1 MKGAQRS
8 ARRLGGAL
16 VTLALLG
23 ACGNTH
29 RGNPA
34 TTAGS
39 PATGGMPGSGTGGTG
54 GAGGGAQIPASS
66 HGVVPMHRLRGAEYV
81 RSVADLF
88 EVVATA
94 PAPDDGPPFAAV
106 IDDAKPWFA
115 AAEQVAREL
124 FSKPQLPA
132 PLACAS
138 EALADRTCAVSV
150 IDELGLR
157 AFRRP
162 LLEAEKQ
169 AFTALFDA
177 LVADDG
183 ARGALEQ
190 VVRALLLSPAF
201 LFHVELSD
209 APDASSPERLDSY
222 ALAARLSFALWSTT
236 PDPALLQAAAAD
248 LTGDEALASAYERL
262 TTDEQRMLALPDGLG
277 DVWLRHA
284 DLQTHLVDTS
294 ELPSFSDELR
304 LDMLDEQ
311 RELLRQFWLEPVPLR
326 ELLTLDL
333 NYVTPGLSA
342 LYGFAPGT
350 QGFAQIGS
358 DARLGLLGQAGFLTL
373 TSFER
378 RVSATRRG
386 KFVFDRLLC
395 GKMSEAPP
403 TDAGSLGA
411 SFPSGKSER
420 QTLEEQVAYPA
431 CQSCHAPLDA
441 IGLALAHFDAIGTYR
456 ERDSQDQPI
465 DARVVL
471 PEQVV
476 AGAPSVDGLTE
487 LGPAL
492 AATPGFQACVA
503 QQVASYLIH
512 RDVSDQTDGDLIR
525 PLAAQVADQA
535 DLNELTR
542 QIVMSDHFRYRRM
555 PPSP

>member
-1 MKGAQRS
+1 MNG
-8 ARRLGGAL
+8 ARRAARRPGVAL

-29 RGNPA
+29 RGDPA

-39 PATGGMPGSGTGGTG
+39 TATGGTG
-54 GAGGGAQIPASS
+54 GGASAGAGGGAQIPASS

-81 RSVADLF
+81 SSVADLF
-88 EVVATA
+88 EVVAA
-94 PAPDDGPPFAAV
+94 PPAPDDGRPFAAI
-106 IDDAKPWFA
+106 IDDAKPWFD
-115 AAEQVAREL
+115 AAEKVAREL

-132 PLACAS
+132 ALACVS
-138 EALADRTCAVSV
+138 EPFGDRACAVSV

-162 LLEAEKQ
+162 LLAAEKQ
-169 AFTALFDA
+169 AFESLYDA

-277 DVWLRHA
+277 NVWLSHA
-284 DLQTHLVDTS
+284 GLQTHLVDTAA
-294 ELPSFSDELR
+294 LPAFSDELR
-304 LDMLDEQ
+304 LDMQGEQ

-333 NYVTPGLSA
+333 NYVTPALSA

-350 QGFAQIGS
+350 QGFAQIG
-358 DARLGLLGQAGFLTL
+358 DDGRLGLLGQAGFLTL

-395 GKMSEAPP
+395 GKMQEAPP

-411 SFPSGKSER
+411 SFPPGKSER
-420 QTLEEQVAYPA
+420 QALEEQVAYAA

-441 IGLALAHFDAIGTYR
+441 IGLGLAHFDAIGTYR
-456 ERDSQDQPI
+456 ERDSQGEPI

-471 PEQVV
+471 PEQIVP
-476 AGAPSVDGLTE
+476 GAPSIDGLTE

-492 AATPGFQACVA
+492 AATPAFQACVA

-512 RDVSDQTDGDLIR
+512 RDVSDQTDADLIR

-535 DLNELTR
+535 GLSELTR